1 MGPCKLMNRMGS
13 ATSSSTLGA
22 GLDWAATLS
31 IVVAVSCGTGLEG
44 GPPSPEL
51 IFDCAL
57 GPAAAFFLCLR
68 PVRPRPLAFL
78 GIGTCHRAVC
88 GDEQA
93 GPGHDHRF
101 TMWPCLWHITCV
113 VVCCHTRQMVPPARI
128 LQHFSPHAPQS
139 DCRFG
144 EGPKSGPTP
153 GPSHGHHRIRDR
165 KISGYR
171 PIGNDLTRKSS
182 RGQSKTRLCW
192 RVRPARPALPSVHP

>member
-1 MGPCKLMNRMGS
+1 MRVRGGTVQTDELYGS
-13 ATSSSTLGA
+13 SHIIFHAGRRARLGSHLVDRGRSLLRHC
-22 GLDWAATLS
+22 GLDY
-31 IVVAVSCGTGLEG
+31 G

-57 GPAAAFFLCLR
+57 GPPAAFFLCFL

-93 GPGHDHRF
+93 GPGHGHRS

-113 VVCCHTRQMVPPARI
+113 VVCRHTRQMVPPARI

-153 GPSHGHHRIRDR
+153 GP
-165 KISGYR
+165 
-171 PIGNDLTRKSS
+171 T
-182 RGQSKTRLCW
+182 C
-192 RVRPARPALPSVHP
+192 

>member
-1 MGPCKLMNRMGS
+1 MQGVWDDGS
-13 ATSSSTLGA
+13 IFEVMPSREIRPRAFAFRLQYSR
-22 GLDWAATLS
+22 LDWAATLS

-57 GPAAAFFLCLR
+57 GPPAALFLCFL

-93 GPGHDHRF
+93 GPGHGHRS

-113 VVCCHTRQMVPPARI
+113 VVCRHTRQMVPPARI

-144 EGPKSGPTP
+144 EGPKSGPRLP
-153 GPSHGHHRIRDR
+153 PIFDAWSLASR
-165 KISGYR
+165 KPYL
-171 PIGNDLTRKSS
+171 D
-182 RGQSKTRLCW
+182 
-192 RVRPARPALPSVHP
+192 